1 VEGSAGRHEEVLV
14 SRGWKTLTWCAGVT
28 QRISLV
34 RSLHGDGPRRLT
46 SAEFATV
53 RAVALGAGA
62 KQAAAELGVE
72 WATARTRLSR
82 ALHKLG
88 LRGCSQLPG
97 FWHALS
103 GQPSSERLSNGTE
116 LLIFEARCLDDAVAA
131 ALTGAERDLL
141 LAVLAGLGTA
151 QIAERRNTSV
161 HTVANQL
168 AILFRKFRASTKGE
182 LASRALLLDRK
193 RPAT

>member
-1 VEGSAGRHEEVLV
+1 MTCSAGL
-14 SRGWKTLTWCAGVT
+14 T

-34 RSLHGDGPRRLT
+34 RSLNSDGPKRLT
-46 SAEFATV
+46 LTEFATV
-53 RAVALGAGA
+53 RIVALGAGA

-88 LRGCSQLPG
+88 LRGSSQLPS

-103 GQPSSERLSNGTE
+103 GEPTSERLSNVTE
-116 LLIFEARCLDDAVAA
+116 LLIFEARCFEHAVADSLTA
-131 ALTGAERDLL
+131 AEQDLL
-141 LAVLAGLGTA
+141 QAVLAGLGTE

-168 AILFRKFRASTKGE
+168 ATLFRKFRASTKGE
-182 LASRALLLDRK
+182 LASRALRLDRE
-193 RPAT
+193 RSAS